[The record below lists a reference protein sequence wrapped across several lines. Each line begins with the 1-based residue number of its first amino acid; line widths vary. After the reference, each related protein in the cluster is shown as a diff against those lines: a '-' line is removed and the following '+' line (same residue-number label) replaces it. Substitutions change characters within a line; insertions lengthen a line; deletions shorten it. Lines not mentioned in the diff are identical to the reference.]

1 MKIAF
6 TGAQGTGK
14 STLLNYLADNDIK
27 EVEGYTY
34 VKEVTRRIQKQFNLD
49 INEKGSLTTQILIIT
64 DHIVNLRKPKV
75 IMDRCILDALVY
87 TRWLCDYNPGIE
99 PWVYDYCE
107 NVFKSY
113 IDKYD
118 IIFYLKPEFDL
129 VSDGVRS
136 DDVSFRDD
144 IAELF
149 ETYINNYDVEV
160 VPLTGTVKQRI
171 SQIKKAIKSKKN
183 EYSKTN

>member
-14 STLLNYLADNDIK
+14 STLVNYLADNDVK
-27 EVEGYTY
+27 EIEGYTF
-34 VKEVTRRIQKQFNLD
+34 VKEVTRRIQRQFNLD

-75 IMDRCILDALVY
+75 VMDRCILDALVY
-87 TRWLCDYNPGIE
+87 TRWLCDYNPGI
-99 PWVYDYCE
+99 PSWVYDYCE
-107 NVFKSY
+107 NVFKNY
-113 IDKYD
+113 IKQYD

-136 DDVSFRDD
+136 DDTDFRDD
-144 IAELF
+144 IADLF
-149 ETYINNYDVEV
+149 ETYINNFGVEV
-160 VPLTGTVKQRI
+160 VELTGTVKQRVK
-171 SQIKKAIKSKKN
+171 QIKKAINEHTKSN
-183 EYSKTN
+183 